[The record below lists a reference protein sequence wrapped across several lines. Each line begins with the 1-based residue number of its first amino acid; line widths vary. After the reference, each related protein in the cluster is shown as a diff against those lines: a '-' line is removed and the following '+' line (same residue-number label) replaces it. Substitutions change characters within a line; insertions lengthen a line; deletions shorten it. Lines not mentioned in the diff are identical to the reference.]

1 MELLAAEVAQRTELT
16 LILEAEREAWGEP
29 AGRLLGGQ
37 EFADRPELRGLT
49 ILLISG
55 VQYLLV
61 RSRKIRLFG
70 GINIHSDAGWK
81 ELEAAVRGMAQR
93 LFETR

>member
-1 MELLAAEVAQRTELT
+1 
-16 LILEAEREAWGEP
+16 
-29 AGRLLGGQ
+29 
-37 EFADRPELRGLT
+37 
-49 ILLISG
+49 

-70 GINIHSDAGWK
+70 GINIHSDAGRK
-81 ELEAAVRGMAQR
+81 ELKAAVRDMAQR